1 MDSEGD
7 EHLSPESSKRG
18 REDSPKASY
27 GSKRSSERSSERS
40 KLVSTI
46 VRNRDER
53 SIYLSRSGMLDK
65 YLQTK
70 QTLTFS

>member
-27 GSKRSSERSSERS
+27 GSKRSSERS